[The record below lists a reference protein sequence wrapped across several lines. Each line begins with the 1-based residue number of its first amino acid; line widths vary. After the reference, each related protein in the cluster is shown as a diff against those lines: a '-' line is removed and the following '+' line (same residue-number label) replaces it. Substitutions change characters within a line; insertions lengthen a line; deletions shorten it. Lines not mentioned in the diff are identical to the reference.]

1 MRVPF
6 FSTLFEKTQIL
17 ALFLKHYP
25 IRQLQEVIV
34 RPNVE
39 FARVILKKWSHI
51 SLYILN
57 VCSG

>member
-1 MRVPF
+1 MKVLF

-34 RPNVE
+34 
-39 FARVILKKWSHI
+39 
-51 SLYILN
+51 
-57 VCSG
+57 

>member
-39 FARVILKKWSHI
+39 FVRVVFEEWPDI
-51 SLYILN
+51 SN
-57 VCSG
+57 FFNRK

>member
-1 MRVPF
+1 MKVLF

-34 RPNVE
+34 RPNAE
-39 FARVILKKWSHI
+39 FVRVVLEEWPDI
-51 SLYILN
+51 SN
-57 VCSG
+57 FFNRK